1 VNRRIFGL
9 ETEYGVVVVPQKGHD
24 AGEQVPTAEQAVK
37 LMFEA
42 TPNAFRTTNHFLPN
56 GGRLYVDIGSHPEY
70 ASAECDHLGDLVAN
84 DRAGDH
90 MVQNLA
96 DIANTRLTE
105 RGVGAGIHIM
115 RNNADSFGN
124 TFGCHENYSA
134 ARDIDFE
141 RYLRTLTALL
151 VTRPILTGCGDV
163 VTEPDGTARF
173 VVSSRSE
180 HIATTASAD
189 PTKNRPL
196 VNTKDEPH
204 ADRSRWRRLHVIS
217 GDSSMIE
224 TTTALKVGWTAL
236 VLDLIENGGSI
247 DDLVPQD
254 PIAAMR
260 IVNRDIRGRATFF
273 TEGGRAMGAVDVQR
287 EILERVLNRVEP
299 GDTRSTWVLDLVTRS
314 LDAIAAEDLGPVS
327 TELDWVLVW
336 HLLQRH
342 RERTGADWSDPR
354 LARLILSFHDLSA
367 RTGLRDRLHA
377 AGAASTFC
385 TSEELEAARTTAP
398 ATTRARVRGEFLGWA
413 AQHRFRATADW
424 GHVRLDK
431 PTRSQI
437 DLPDP
442 FVNHSDEVQALF
454 EELS

>member
-1 VNRRIFGL
+1 MNRRILGL
-9 ETEYGVVVVPQKGHD
+9 ETEYGVVVVPQKGH
-24 AGEQVPTAEQAVK
+24 AGDEQLPTVEQAVK

-70 ASAECDHLGDLVAN
+70 ASAECDQLADLVAN
-84 DRAGDH
+84 DRAGDR
-90 MVQNLA
+90 MVQDLA
-96 DIANTRLTE
+96 DIANARLVE
-105 RGVGAGIHIM
+105 RGVAAVIHVM

-141 RYLRTLTALL
+141 KYLRTLTALL
-151 VTRPILTGCGDV
+151 VTRPILTGCGDL
-163 VTEPDGTARF
+163 VTEPDGTTRF

-180 HIATTASAD
+180 HIATTSSAD

-236 VLDLIENGGSI
+236 VLDLVEAGGSI
-247 DDLVPQD
+247 DDLVPHD

-260 IVNRDIRGRATFF
+260 TVNRDLRGRATFP
-273 TEGGRAMGAVDVQR
+273 TVGGRAMGAVDVQR
-287 EILERVLNRVEP
+287 EILARVRNRVEP
-299 GDTRSTWVLDLVTRS
+299 ADASSSWVLELVTRS
-314 LDAIAAEDLGPVS
+314 LDAIAADDLERVG

-336 HLLQRH
+336 RLLQRH
-342 RERTGADWSDPR
+342 RERTGAHWGDPS
-354 LARLILSFHDLSA
+354 LARLVLSFHDLSP
-367 RTGLRDRLHA
+367 RTGLIDRLRA
-377 AGAASTFC
+377 AGEIATFC
-385 TSEELEAARTTAP
+385 TSEQLAAARTTAP

-413 AQHRFRATADW
+413 AQHRYRATADW

-454 EELS
+454 AELS